1 MRISEGILD
10 KTWRTGAWGTARYKN
25 TNKTRLPGRCEEPC
39 LTCPLVPFWGPWLK
53 WIQHKVL
60 VERERNARQLEELR
74 SEAGGV
80 VGGERWSRSIFMWC
94 SIAIQ
99 WRCLSTSNCSELI
112 SINGIFLLSHSIR
125 FSFSQILLD
134 CPSEA
139 FSIGLLNNA
148 NAPLP
153 YMDLCPPFCPASPS
167 HRCIHF
173 ISSFREETGNNDL
186 LHPEECPSP
195 CCCPPPPGVT
205 APNFLNLNKMRI
217 PQSLKNA
224 SPSVLHAR
232 IHSTPFTRLTPN
244 PLSSSPILPS
254 APRNVCPSA
263 APLSALCSSLNCKV
277 PMFSQRES
285 LNTPCQQRTHTQS
298 LPLYT
303 DTLERKKNE
312 AGEVWGQSGQ
322 GSV

>member
-1 MRISEGILD
+1 ML
-10 KTWRTGAWGTARYKN
+10 
-25 TNKTRLPGRCEEPC
+25 RLPCAW
-39 LTCPLVPFWGPWLK
+39 VPFWGWR
-53 WIQHKVL
+53 WIRQKVL

-74 SEAGGV
+74 SEAE
-80 VGGERWSRSIFMWC
+80 GGERWSWSIFLQC
-94 SIAIQ
+94 SFAIQ
-99 WRCLSTSNCSELI
+99 WRCLPTSNCSQLI

-153 YMDLCPPFCPASPS
+153 YMDLCPPLSPSCPASPS
-167 HRCIHF
+167 HRCFHF

-195 CCCPPPPGVT
+195 CCRSPPGVT

-244 PLSSSPILPS
+244 PLFSSPILPG
-254 APRNVCPSA
+254 APRNVCPSGA
-263 APLSALCSSLNCKV
+263 SLTALCSSLNCKV

-303 DTLERKKNE
+303 DTLERKK
-312 AGEVWGQSGQ
+312 
-322 GSV
+322 